1 MDVSNTPLGR
11 LTPEK
16 AGYALLVE
24 LSLLRKD
31 KTVFGKFVYD
41 RLTNLRVGDT
51 GYSLNLHECV
61 LDFIELCQNFET
73 TEFAVPTFGSLY
85 RTRDGAFDPNYDLF
99 HHEIPMLVDGANF
112 VQLLK
117 AFITLLQA
125 MHKRFFMTVD
135 PTSTD
140 TSRAVYFIKD
150 GDVKHERRTAAFCD
164 FLHMFQR
171 VYTCFCMI
179 SPSKKEVRDIYN
191 EAGSVAKAHSE
202 EMYRE
207 KVALQKGKQVK
218 AEHYK
223 KKQQQQKK
231 KQAASTSTAGTATA
245 LRTVDS
251 GASCLSTHSVWGRK
265 QTVLPCT
272 ELKAED
278 VVVEATLPEAAA
290 AADSGSESVE
300 SAEAA
305 AADSGSESSEE
316 GFTLVQKKQQ
326 PKPNPKAR
334 FYKRR

>member
-24 LSLLRKD
+24 LSILQKD
-31 KTVFGKFVYD
+31 ETLFGKFVYG
-41 RLTNLRVGDT
+41 RLTNLRVGDS
-51 GYSLNLHECV
+51 GYLLNLHECV
-61 LDFIELCQNFET
+61 LEFVELCQNFET
-73 TEFAVPTFGSLY
+73 MEFAVPTVGSLY

-135 PTSTD
+135 PTCTD
-140 TSRAVYFIKD
+140 TSRAVYFVKD

-164 FLHMFQR
+164 FLHRFQR

-179 SPSKKEVRDIYN
+179 SPNKKEVRDIYN
-191 EAGSVAKAHSE
+191 EAGAVAKAHSE
-202 EMYRE
+202 EMRQ
-207 KVALQKGKQVK
+207 KKSVLQKGKQAK
-218 AEHYK
+218 AEYYK

-231 KQAASTSTAGTATA
+231 QAAA
-245 LRTVDS
+245 LQPVDS

-272 ELKAED
+272 ELQAED
-278 VVVEATLPEAAA
+278 VVVEATLPAAVAEPAA
-290 AADSGSESVE
+290 AADSESSES
-300 SAEAA
+300 
-305 AADSGSESSEE
+305 SESSEE

-326 PKPNPKAR
+326 PKPKPR
-334 FYKRR
+334 YYKRK